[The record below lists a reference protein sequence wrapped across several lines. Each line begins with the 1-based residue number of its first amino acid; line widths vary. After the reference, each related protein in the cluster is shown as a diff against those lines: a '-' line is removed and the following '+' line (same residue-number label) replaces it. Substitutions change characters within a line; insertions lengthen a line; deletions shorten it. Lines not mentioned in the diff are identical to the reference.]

1 MVIHY
6 RGGLGRTGTVAARLL
21 VEFGMGPE
29 EAIAAVRKARPGAI
43 ENAEQEDYVRR
54 QKPMVPL
61 APRPYHR
68 IPPDRASRF
77 RGCLLGGAVGDALG
91 APVEFMDLPAIRKR
105 FGPGGIRNLAPAYGR
120 VGAITDDTQMTL
132 FTAEGVLRS
141 HVRSAGHGPTSL
153 PGIVGHAYQRWLAT
167 QEVEGRADGIG
178 RDGWLFGHRELFSPR
193 APGNTCLSALAAREG
208 VGDATPASNRSKGCG
223 GVMRVAPV
231 GLYAAS
237 LGLSPEQ
244 AFAWGCEVSALTHGH
259 PSGQLPGG
267 ALALII
273 GETVRGRSLPAAL
286 ASAKDNLRRQTAH
299 EETLAAVLAA
309 ESLAASASPA
319 DEALPQLGQGWV
331 AEEALAIA
339 LFCSLRAVNL
349 EEGVIMAANI
359 TGDSDSTAA
368 ITGNILGAMLGV
380 HEIPDRWLGQLELRE
395 VITEMADDLASVA
408 DWAIGESN
416 PGTPALEGEQAYW
429 ARRYPGW

>member
-1 MVIHY
+1 
-6 RGGLGRTGTVAARLL
+6 
-21 VEFGMGPE
+21 
-29 EAIAAVRKARPGAI
+29 
-43 ENAEQEDYVRR
+43 
-54 QKPMVPL
+54 
-61 APRPYHR
+61 
-68 IPPDRASRF
+68 
-77 RGCLLGGAVGDALG
+77 
-91 APVEFMDLPAIRKR
+91 MDLTAIRKR
-105 FGPGGIRNLAPAYGR
+105 FGPDGIRNLAPAYGR
-120 VGAITDDTQMTL
+120 LGAITDDTQMTL

-141 HVRSAGHGPTSL
+141 HVRSAGLGPTSL
-153 PGIVGHAYQRWLAT
+153 PGIVGHAYLRWLAS
-167 QEVEGRADGIG
+167 QEVEGRAEGIG

-223 GVMRVAPV
+223 GVMRVAPA

-267 ALALII
+267 ALALVI
-273 GETVRGRSLPAAL
+273 GEMVRGRSLPAAVAL
-286 ASAKDNLRRQTAH
+286 AKDSLRRQTAH

-309 ESLAASASPA
+309 ESLAAASPA
-319 DEALPQLGQGWV
+319 EEALPQLGQGWV

-339 LFCSLRAVNL
+339 LCCALRAVNL

-380 HEIPDRWLGQLELRE
+380 HEIPDRWLAQLELRE

-416 PGTPALEGEQAYW
+416 PGTPAQEREQAYW